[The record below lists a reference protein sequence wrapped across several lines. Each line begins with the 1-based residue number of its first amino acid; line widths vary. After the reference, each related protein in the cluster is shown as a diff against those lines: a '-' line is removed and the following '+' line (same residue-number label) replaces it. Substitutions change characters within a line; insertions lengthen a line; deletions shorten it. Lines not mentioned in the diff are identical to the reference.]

1 MTVITIVVVVIV
13 VIIVGMG
20 SGTTMGI
27 VVALLLSGSL
37 YVIFRAT

>member
-13 VIIVGMG
+13 VIIVGKG

-27 VVALLLSGSL
+27 VVALLFSGSL
-37 YVIFRAT
+37 YVIFTAP

>member
-1 MTVITIVVVVIV
+1 MTVITIVVVVTV

-27 VVALLLSGSL
+27 VMALLFSGSL